1 MSTRNTRNTMRLLLA
16 SAALL
21 LAQGCA
27 TVMPESNARWS
38 ASSHVD
44 PVITALEA
52 YKKDHGEYPSRLDE
66 LRQRHYLNAR
76 VPFAEQDGKTVKWAL
91 YYNHLPPGI
100 YEMMYED
107 ADSDVVYRNGEVVT
121 ARRNPLRKVP
131 VLPQ

>member
-1 MSTRNTRNTMRLLLA
+1 MSTRNTMRLLLV
-16 SAALL
+16 STPLL

-38 ASSHVD
+38 ASSHAD
-44 PVITALEA
+44 PVIAALEA
-52 YKKDHGEYPSRLDE
+52 YKKDKGEYPSRLDE
-66 LRQRHYLNAR
+66 LHQRRYLNPR
-76 VPFAEQDGKTVKWAL
+76 IPFAEQDGKTVKWAL
-91 YYNHLPPGI
+91 YYNHLPPGT

-121 ARRNPLRKVP
+121 AKRNPLRKVP